1 MFAFPILSA
10 GLLSKGGWTRWRAT
24 IPDSDRQL
32 VTYRT
37 KMPSWGHAD
46 VVVITMQIW
55 IGALHA
61 VSTIATGLQA
71 SYVFLFP
78 AIKGLSI
85 DITLLREP
93 LSAVNLMK
101 IINNW
106 LVYIKLIFSSFC

>member
-1 MFAFPILSA
+1 M
-10 GLLSKGGWTRWRAT
+10 
-24 IPDSDRQL
+24 Q
-32 VTYRT
+32 
-37 KMPSWGHAD
+37 
-46 VVVITMQIW
+46 VVITMQIW

-101 IINNW
+101 IINNR